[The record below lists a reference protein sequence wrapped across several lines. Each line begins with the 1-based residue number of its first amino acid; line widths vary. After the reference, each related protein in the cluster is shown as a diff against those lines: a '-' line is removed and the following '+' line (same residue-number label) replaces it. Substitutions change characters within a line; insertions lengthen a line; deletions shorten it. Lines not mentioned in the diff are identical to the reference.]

1 MSEPDN
7 LALLAKLREP
17 FPSES
22 VGKLPK
28 ITCGACRDTR
38 DKSCPKHAKIECEVC
53 GNFMSP
59 AHLHLDYVGHAVVT
73 ARLLDI
79 DPLWSWEPLAFGP
92 DGLPA
97 HDKDGGLWIRLTICD
112 VTRLGYGD
120 GPDDKQRIGDAIRNA
135 GMRFGIALYLWGKDE
150 LEALIGNEMV
160 AKSRKRKPPSS
171 STPTTGRRPIQ
182 GRDPATSDGEPAM
195 SARDRNKLITYF
207 AHLTPPITDPK
218 AITAE
223 VNKHLVAPVEALVKL
238 SAAQGASLFAIL
250 GIDSPAVPP
259 RVGGEQTEETV

>member
-1 MSEPDN
+1 V
-7 LALLAKLREP
+7 RT
-17 FPSES
+17 SES
-22 VGKLPK
+22 IDQLATALAEFQKNMPIVPKLHTGHVEGKSKASGKEYSYDYSYADLGDAVEAARPLL
-28 ITCGACRDTR
+28 GENGLAVSQMPEWEDSRDVLTTR
-38 DKSCPKHAKIECEVC
+38 VMHKSGQWEE
-53 GNFMSP
+53 GTM
-59 AHLHLDYVGHAVVT
+59 
-73 ARLLDI
+73 RLLV
-79 DPLWSWEPLAFGP
+79 PELAVTPQVQGSAISYAKRYAYCAALGIVADVDL
-92 DGLPA
+92 DGILA
-97 HDKDGGLWIRLTICD
+97 ELA
-112 VTRLGYGD
+112 YG
-120 GPDDKQRIGDAIRNA
+120 ANA
-135 GMRFGIALYLWGKDE
+135 T
-150 LEALIGNEMV
+150 
-160 AKSRKRKPPSS
+160 RKRKPPSS
-171 STPTTGRRPIQ
+171 STPTTGRRPVQ